1 MKLAESVVLFLIDGL
16 RPDGLQQAQT
26 PNIDKLMA
34 NGSYTLQ
41 ASSTMPSVTLPCL
54 VSMFL
59 GSDLKALGIKAG
71 PPFWAGTWQREN
83 PSIPSIIDLV
93 HQAEMSTM
101 SFYNWEWL
109 RDLSR
114 LGSLDVGV
122 YLNNC
127 EVPEG
132 DLEIA
137 NIAAKQLSKKPAA
150 FTFVYLGYLDI
161 TGHNNQWMSP
171 PYIEAIA
178 NADKAIGIV
187 LDVLAAVGRMDKT
200 ALIVTSDHGGHENT
214 HGTDM
219 PEDMT
224 VPWIISG
231 CGIAGGQTLAG
242 SVCII
247 DTAPTVATILGLGAP
262 EQWTGKVI
270 RQVFA
275 GA

>member
-41 ASSTMPSVTLPCL
+41 ASSIMPSVTLPCL
-54 VSMFL
+54 VSIFL
-59 GSDLKALGIKAG
+59 GSNLKPLGIKAG
-71 PPFWAGTWQREN
+71 PPFWAGTWQRDN

-93 HQAEMSTM
+93 HQAGMSTM

-122 YLNNC
+122 YLNNE

-161 TGHNNQWMSP
+161 AGHNNQWMSP

-178 NADKAIGIV
+178 NADKAMGIV

-200 ALIVTSDHGGHENT
+200 ALIVTSDHGGHEDT
-214 HGTDM
+214 HGTNM

-231 CGIAGGQTLAG
+231 CGIARGQTLAG
-242 SVCII
+242 NVCII
-247 DTAPTVATILGLGAP
+247 DTAPTVAAILGLGAP

-275 GA
+275 GG